1 ERKNLIEYAAR
12 SERSQ
17 TFEQRRH
24 LPQVVDAAPTA
35 LVPEVAAKGVA
46 DNRVGAAASTEPHP
60 IAGREHL
67 LGDLLAVNERPVA
80 RAAVDE
86 HPVVAASDDLRVFAG
101 DLGTWQLQVV
111 ALAPADAERFAV
123 ADLQLDVAVPECV
136 DDFQLHVSVFS
147 RTDSRR

>member
-1 ERKNLIEYAAR
+1 ARLERLVAQRQPLTPTGQFELELIVNAGEHDEAAVGPRDLDARIEDERKNLIEYAAR

-60 IAGREHL
+60 IAGREH
-67 LGDLLAVNERPVA
+67 
-80 RAAVDE
+80 
-86 HPVVAASDDLRVFAG
+86 
-101 DLGTWQLQVV
+101 
-111 ALAPADAERFAV
+111 
-123 ADLQLDVAVPECV
+123 
-136 DDFQLHVSVFS
+136 
-147 RTDSRR
+147 